1 MAKYLEM
8 SAEILVDLSSI
19 LGKNPQVKSEDN
31 KSYPED
37 KEEKKE
43 EKEDKT

>member
-8 SAEILVDLSSI
+8 SAEVLVDLYS
-19 LGKNPQVKSEDN
+19 LFGKNPQVKTEDN
-31 KSYPED
+31 KSYPDD

-43 EKEDKT
+43 EKEDKV

>member
-8 SAEILVDLSSI
+8 SAEVLVDLSS
-19 LGKNPQVKSEDN
+19 LFGKNPQVKTEDN
-31 KSYPED
+31 KSYPDD

-43 EKEDKT
+43 EKEDKV